1 MPTPPQLVQP
11 APPSPPNK
19 FQFKPTRQ
27 PMLWAALAY
36 AVGIIGGTDFSR
48 PASWCIAAT
57 AAFLA
62 AALYFLTRRKLLAT
76 ILVFL
81 TFFLAGVLQIQP
93 RDSSAI
99 RDSNLNPFAYGPPV
113 QITAHVKREGRLR

>member
-36 AVGIIGGTDFSR
+36 AVGIIAGTHFSR
-48 PASWCIAAT
+48 PASWYIAAT

-62 AALYFLTRRKLLAT
+62 SAFHFLARRKLLPTA
-76 ILVFL
+76 LAL
-81 TFFLAGVLQIQP
+81 AAAFFFAGALQIQLQSSSTL
-93 RDSSAI
+93 RDLS
-99 RDSNLNPFAYGPPV
+99 LNPFAYGPPV
-113 QITAHVKREGRLR
+113 QI